1 MQESVAVVES
11 LQPDDIALKL
21 DRIERIASRAHERN
35 DAAHAVH
42 ERRSRCG
49 HMVAEAVDFE
59 RACLGKAEG
68 DAANG
73 RLLVDQMQRLLRVK
87 IGRASCRESGGGAG
101 GAGRR
106 KRARTE

>member
-11 LQPDDIALKL
+11 LKADDIALKL
-21 DRIERIASRAHERN
+21 DRIERIASRAHKRD

-49 HMVAEAVDFE
+49 HVVAEAVDFE

-68 DAANG
+68 HAADG
-73 RLLVDQMQRLLRVK
+73 RMLVDQMQRLMRV
-87 IGRASCRESGGGAG
+87 RRPRGGAV
-101 GAGRR
+101 
-106 KRARTE
+106 TYQDLCNE